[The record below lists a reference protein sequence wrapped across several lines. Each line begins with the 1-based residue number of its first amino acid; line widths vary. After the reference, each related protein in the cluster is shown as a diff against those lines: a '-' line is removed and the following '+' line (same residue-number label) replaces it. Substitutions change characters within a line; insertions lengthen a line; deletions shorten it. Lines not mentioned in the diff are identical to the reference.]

1 MGMWEKKY
9 NLELFKKIQNKDF
22 FRMENFQASLFFLPF
37 NTFQDFQLENS
48 LTEGNHFN
56 DFLDLRKSTS
66 SWNWKIGTACVSGI
80 ILAAVAKV
88 YFSRQTLEESRV
100 YGSQTPSTQET
111 APPVTHGLSGGA
123 DETSKS
129 GDESTSTHITQL
141 KEMSFKTFE
150 SIPTPKKQKN
160 FTRFN
165 DSPAAI
171 IPDFTGS
178 DSLTPESKDL
188 TSSILLEEDNFL
200 KVGFELSSGLKDV
213 NLNLIEK
220 YKNDAMDEVNK
231 ESPAAIHINNW
242 INDVNITE
250 VAFAAKLLFGP
261 DWEEESISKEE
272 QEKMIYAIWLRVS
285 CSNSTCLKDDINWKK
300 LQGCFYRLR
309 EKRMKA
315 FSRKTS
321 SLFDKVALRINKC
334 LYDPLIDTRNS
345 SKFHVELSNRPNKA
359 LGAHDMVRIRSEKLD
374 IEIDYLVTGIR
385 IKADASEKVKDSVFS
400 LGCTESPV
408 NSKWLDL
415 IVRILGSVVFT
426 EANFNSIHWNCR
438 AFSFLMSKGLLGE
451 SRFADFDAIQ
461 QGLFS
466 TSNRLNSVQRYTPIR
481 YGSLATKALHERYGI
496 CTHFWGKFKPEYPE
510 QQAHEQLD
518 KICQKAFKERY

>member
-200 KVGFELSSGLKDV
+200 KVV
-213 NLNLIEK
+213 
-220 YKNDAMDEVNK
+220 
-231 ESPAAIHINNW
+231 
-242 INDVNITE
+242 
-250 VAFAAKLLFGP
+250 
-261 DWEEESISKEE
+261 
-272 QEKMIYAIWLRVS
+272 
-285 CSNSTCLKDDINWKK
+285 
-300 LQGCFYRLR
+300 
-309 EKRMKA
+309 KA
-315 FSRKTS
+315 PF
-321 SLFDKVALRINKC
+321 
-334 LYDPLIDTRNS
+334 
-345 SKFHVELSNRPNKA
+345 RP
-359 LGAHDMVRIRSEKLD
+359 
-374 IEIDYLVTGIR
+374 
-385 IKADASEKVKDSVFS
+385 
-400 LGCTESPV
+400 
-408 NSKWLDL
+408 
-415 IVRILGSVVFT
+415 
-426 EANFNSIHWNCR
+426 
-438 AFSFLMSKGLLGE
+438 
-451 SRFADFDAIQ
+451 
-461 QGLFS
+461 
-466 TSNRLNSVQRYTPIR
+466 
-481 YGSLATKALHERYGI
+481 
-496 CTHFWGKFKPEYPE
+496 
-510 QQAHEQLD
+510 
-518 KICQKAFKERY
+518 